1 VEDYLGGILAEAI
14 VWKPAQWRLARLST
28 FDDLSDS
35 DGFTWEDFM
44 ILSGEMPMQVVAAK
58 IC

>member
-1 VEDYLGGILAEAI
+1 VELLGRNLGGGI

-35 DGFTWEDFM
+35 DGFTWQDLIEAM
-44 ILSGEMPMQVVAAK
+44 ILAGEMAMQVV
-58 IC
+58 CR